1 MYSKYLIVV
10 KWTVIYVM
18 VAKHGRSQRLIKE
31 SRMLS
36 RTNALIKTDTKD
48 QMAAKGDEQ
57 ESG

>member
-1 MYSKYLIVV
+1 
-10 KWTVIYVM
+10 M
-18 VAKHGRSQRLIKE
+18 VAKHGRSQRLMKE

-36 RTNALIKTDTKD
+36 GTNALIKTDAKD